1 MKILMVNKF
10 LHPNGGSETYIFQ
23 LGEQL
28 TRMGNEVQYFGME
41 HEERI
46 VGNKINIYTA
56 NMDFHTG
63 KLQKL
68 VYPFKI
74 IYSVEAKKK
83 MTAVLENF
91 CPDVVHLNNINFQ
104 LTPSVID
111 AVRNFDKEHH
121 KKTTIVATAHDYQWV
136 CPNHMLMVPS
146 DKRLCFACEGGKYYH
161 CSKNK
166 CIHNSIVKSILGSME
181 AYFYRLKKVY
191 REIDTIICPSEF
203 LKDKLD
209 TNKDFKGKTVVM
221 HNFIVLRSVTDAK
234 LTTDIIKKYN
244 IPEHYVI
251 YFGRYSE
258 EKGVGTLLS
267 VCKKLPK
274 IPFVFAGKG
283 PLENAVDAVKNVI
296 DVGFQNGADLQQLIE
311 HAQFCVFPSEW
322 YENCPFSVMETQ
334 AYGTPILASNL
345 GGTPELV
352 EDGVTGELFEAENCD
367 FLKEKITKLWGSQ
380 EILAKYRSNC
390 ENKQFISVE
399 RYCER
404 LLGVYKS

>member
-1 MKILMVNKF
+1 MRVLIVNKF
-10 LHPNGGSETYIFQ
+10 LQPNGGSETYIFQ

-28 TRMGNEVQYFGME
+28 IRMGNEVQYFGME
-41 HEERI
+41 HEQRC
-46 VGNKINIYTA
+46 VGNRINIYTV

-83 MTAVLENF
+83 MTAVLKDF

-104 LTPSVID
+104 LTPSIID
-111 AVRNFDKEHH
+111 AVRNLDKKYH
-121 KKTTIVATAHDYQWV
+121 KKTTIIATAHDYQWV

-146 DKRLCFACEGGKYYH
+146 DKRLCFACKGGKYYH
-161 CSKNK
+161 CGKNK
-166 CIHNSIVKSILGSME
+166 CIHNSAVKSILGSLE

-221 HNFIVLRSVTDAK
+221 HNFIASKPITEAK
-234 LTTDIIKKYN
+234 LTTDVIKKYN
-244 IPEHYVI
+244 IPERYVI

-267 VCKKLPK
+267 VCRELPQ

-283 PLENAVDAVKNVI
+283 SLEREVDAVGNVI
-296 DVGFQNGADLQQLIE
+296 NVGFQNGADLQQLIE

-334 AYGTPILASNL
+334 AYGTPILASDL

-352 EDGVTGELFEAENCD
+352 EDGVTGELFEAGRCD
-367 FLKEKITKLWGSQ
+367 LLKGKIERLWNSK
-380 EILAKYRSNC
+380 EILARYKSNC
-390 ENKQFISVE
+390 GNKQFISVE
-399 RYCER
+399 RYCEKI
-404 LLGVYKS
+404 LEIY